1 MGGGAQM
8 SDIVAIGV
16 PSAMLVGFVG
26 FITSLS
32 RRLGQMEVRLQVVEQ
47 KLDLMIQLMKEQP

>member
-1 MGGGAQM
+1 M

-32 RRLGQMEVRLQVVEQ
+32 RRLGQMEIRLQVVEQ
-47 KLDLMIQLMKEQP
+47 KLDVMLRLMKEQP